1 MNRKI
6 LNLAVPNII
15 SNITVPLLGLV
26 DMALMGHLGSE
37 IYIGAISLG
46 GVIFNFLYWMFA
58 FLRMGTSGFTAQAIG
73 RKDRSES
80 ELILGRSF
88 ALALIFGVLLIVLQI
103 PIEWLSF
110 RILGGSEEVKKLAS
124 QYFYIR
130 IWAAPATIG
139 LYSLNGWFIGM
150 QNARIPMIVAII
162 INVANI
168 IFSVFFV
175 FVLGMKSEGVALGTV
190 LSQYMGLLLSL
201 WFIHKKFA
209 SPFTRL
215 SRKQILDIK
224 ALRIFMK
231 VNRDIFIRTLC
242 IIGVFTFFTSKSAG
256 MNDTILAVNSLL
268 LQFLMFFSFFM
279 DGFAYAGEAL
289 AGKYFGAGSKSKLKK
304 VSQLLFL
311 WGITLGVVFSLIYF
325 FAGNQIVAVLT
336 NQTSV
341 REAAKP
347 FIWWTALI
355 PLTGFAAF
363 IWDGIYIGATA
374 SKGMRNTMLAATF
387 FLFIPIFILFQHS
400 LGNDAL
406 WLAMILFLF
415 GRGLFQT
422 FLARRAVFNQLA

>member
-6 LNLAVPNII
+6 LDLAVPNII

-26 DMALMGHLGSE
+26 DMALMGHLGSSV
-37 IYIGAISLG
+37 YIGAISLG

-58 FLRMGTSGFTAQAIG
+58 FLRMGTSGFTAQATG
-73 RKDRSES
+73 RKDRNES

-88 ALALIFGVLLIVLQI
+88 VLALFFGVLLIILQI
-103 PIEWLSF
+103 PIEWISF
-110 RILGGSEEVKKLAS
+110 RILGGSEEVKQLAS
-124 QYFYIR
+124 QYFFIR

-139 LYSLNGWFIGM
+139 LYSLTGWFIGM

-162 INVANI
+162 INIANI

-175 FVLGMKSEGVALGTV
+175 FVLGMKSAGVAMGTV

-201 WFIHKKFA
+201 WFIHKKFG
-209 SPFTRL
+209 SPFSYL
-215 SRKQILDIK
+215 SRKQVLEVK
-224 ALRIFMK
+224 ALRIFMR

-242 IIGVFTFFTSKSAG
+242 IIGVFTFFTSKSAA
-256 MNDTILAVNSLL
+256 MNNTVLAVNSLL
-268 LQFLMFFSFFM
+268 LQFFMFFSFFM

-304 VSQLLFL
+304 VSRLLFL
-311 WGITLGVVFSLIYF
+311 WGISLGILFSLIYF
-325 FAGNQIVAVLT
+325 LAGNQIIALLT
-336 NQTSV
+336 DQASL
-341 REAAKP
+341 REAARP
-347 FIWWTALI
+347 FIWWTALVPI
-355 PLTGFAAF
+355 SGFAAF

-374 SKGMRNTMLAATF
+374 SKGMRNSMLAATF
-387 FLFIPIFILFQHS
+387 LLFIPVFIIFQHQ
-400 LGNDAL
+400 LGNNAL

-422 FLARRAVFNQLA
+422 FLAQRAIFSRMA